1 MLRTVNQLKMHVLW
15 HVTPCILVHI
25 YQRWR
30 GTYWLGF
37 QMTPNVEE
45 LSFNHVFLP
54 NYTLSH
60 PRKYYHGN
68 HCKKCTCPFR
78 QSIGKNYI

>member
-1 MLRTVNQLKMHVLW
+1 MLRIVRQLKMHVLW

-30 GTYWLGF
+30 GTYWLRF

-45 LSFNHVFLP
+45 VFHPTVHVFLP
-54 NYTLSH
+54 DYTLSH
-60 PRKYYHGN
+60 PRK
-68 HCKKCTCPFR
+68 
-78 QSIGKNYI
+78 